1 MLSIFRW
8 NGIGVNCQ
16 SMVGVVLRDV
26 SPMYFSSSEQLS
38 VCVNE
43 SEGVRV
49 FEARAPPAVFFFLL
63 FSARQRTRVCE
74 SDMVIGAES
83 DS

>member
-1 MLSIFRW
+1 
-8 NGIGVNCQ
+8 
-16 SMVGVVLRDV
+16 MVGVVLRDV

-49 FEARAPPAVFFFLL
+49 FEARAPPAFFLSVVL
-63 FSARQRTRVCE
+63 RETADKSV
-74 SDMVIGAES
+74 
-83 DS
+83 